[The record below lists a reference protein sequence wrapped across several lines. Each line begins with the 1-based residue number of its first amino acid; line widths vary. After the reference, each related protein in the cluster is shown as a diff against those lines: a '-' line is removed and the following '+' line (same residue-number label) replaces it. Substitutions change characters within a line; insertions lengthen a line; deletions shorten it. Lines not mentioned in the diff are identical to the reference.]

1 MAIKVVQNVNRITA
15 NVSTATTSNPIALKS
30 GYLRVSTGS
39 TSIYVETGAPSA
51 SGGNPIVTI
60 NSFQICPFGN
70 EVLKERIARQK
81 IAGIATGT
89 STIVSFSENA
99 GNPFLVGDYV
109 TIQNAQPAGI
119 NTEHKLVTEV
129 FNDSIVIL
137 HDSSSIVGVITTT
150 NANIARSV
158 KVSVLAT
165 SGSQDVSITEI
176 VQLVT
181 E

>member
-1 MAIKVVQNVNRITA
+1 MAIKVVQKVNRVTA

-30 GYLRVSTGS
+30 GYLRVSTGL
-39 TSIYVETGAPSA
+39 TSVYVEIDSEPAAT
-51 SGGNPIVTI
+51 V
-60 NSFQICPFGN
+60 NSFQIGPYGN

-81 IAGIATGT
+81 IAGITTGT
-89 STIVSFSENA
+89 TTIVSFSENA

-119 NTEHKLVTEV
+119 NTEHKLVTQV
-129 FNDSIVIL
+129 LNDSLTIS
-137 HDSSSIVGVITTT
+137 HNSSSIVGVITTT

-158 KVSVLAT
+158 KVSVLAAD
-165 SGSQDVSITEI
+165 GPQNVSITEI

>member
-1 MAIKVVQNVNRITA
+1 MAIKVVQKVNRITA

-30 GYLRVSTGS
+30 GYLRVSTGL
-39 TSIYVETGAPSA
+39 TSVYVEIGSEPVAT
-51 SGGNPIVTI
+51 T
-60 NSFQICPFGN
+60 NSFQISSYGN
-70 EVLKERIARQK
+70 EVLKERLARQK
-81 IAGIATGT
+81 IAGITTGT
-89 STIVSFSENA
+89 TTIVSFNENA

-119 NTEHKLVTEV
+119 NTEHKLVTQV
-129 FNDSIVIL
+129 LNDSLTIS
-137 HDSSSIVGVITTT
+137 HNSSSIVGVITTT

-158 KVSVLAT
+158 KVSVLAAD
-165 SGSQDVSITEI
+165 GSQNVSITEI

>member
-30 GYLRVSTGS
+30 GYLRVSTGL
-39 TSIYVETGAPSA
+39 TSVYVEIDSEPVAT
-51 SGGNPIVTI
+51 T
-60 NSFQICPFGN
+60 NSFQIGPYGN
-70 EVLKERIARQK
+70 EVLKERLARQK
-81 IAGIATGT
+81 IAGITTGT
-89 STIVSFSENA
+89 TTIVSFSENA

-119 NTEHKLVTEV
+119 NTEHKLVTQV
-129 FNDSIVIL
+129 LNDSLTIS
-137 HDSSSIVGVITTT
+137 HNSSSIAGIITTT

-158 KVSVLAT
+158 KVSVLAAD
-165 SGSQDVSITEI
+165 GSQNVSITEI

>member
-30 GYLRVSTGS
+30 GYLRVSTGL
-39 TSIYVETGAPSA
+39 TSIYIDTGGDPVA
-51 SGGNPIVTI
+51 TI
-60 NSFQICPFGN
+60 NSFQISRFGN
-70 EVLKERIARQK
+70 EVIKERLARQK
-81 IAGIATGT
+81 IAGITTGAT
-89 STIVSFSENA
+89 TIVSFGENA

-109 TIQNAQPAGI
+109 TIQNAEPAGI
-119 NTEHKLVTEV
+119 NTEHKLITQI
-129 FNDSIVIL
+129 FNDSVIIL
-137 HDSSSIVGVITTT
+137 HNSSSITGVITTT

-158 KVSVLAT
+158 KVSALSESET
-165 SGSQDVSITEI
+165 QNVSITEI

>member
-1 MAIKVVQNVNRITA
+1 MAIKVVQKVNRITA

-30 GYLRVSTGS
+30 GYLRVSTGL
-39 TSIYVETGAPSA
+39 TSVYVEIDSEPVAT
-51 SGGNPIVTI
+51 V
-60 NSFQICPFGN
+60 NSFQIGPYGN
-70 EVLKERIARQK
+70 EVLKERLARQK
-81 IAGIATGT
+81 IAGITTGT
-89 STIVSFSENA
+89 TTIVSFSENA

-119 NTEHKLVTEV
+119 NTEHKLVTQV
-129 FNDSIVIL
+129 LNDSLTIS
-137 HDSSSIVGVITTT
+137 HNSSSIVGVITTT

-158 KVSVLAT
+158 KVSVLAA
-165 SGSQDVSITEI
+165 SGTQDVSITEI

>member
-1 MAIKVVQNVNRITA
+1 MAIKVVQNVNRITT

-30 GYLRVSTGS
+30 GYLRVSTGL
-39 TSIYVETGAPSA
+39 TSVYVEIGSEPVAT
-51 SGGNPIVTI
+51 T
-60 NSFQICPFGN
+60 NSFQITPYGN

-81 IAGIATGT
+81 IAGITTGT

-119 NTEHKLVTEV
+119 NTEHKLITQV
-129 FNDSIVIL
+129 FNDSVTIS
-137 HDSSSIVGVITTT
+137 HNSSSIVGVITTT

-158 KVSVLAT
+158 KVSVLAA
-165 SGSQDVSITEI
+165 SGTQDVSITEI

>member
-1 MAIKVVQNVNRITA
+1 MAIKVVQKVNRITA

-30 GYLRVSTGS
+30 GYLRVSTGL
-39 TSIYVETGAPSA
+39 TSVYVEIDSEPAAT
-51 SGGNPIVTI
+51 V
-60 NSFQICPFGN
+60 NSFQIGPYGN

-81 IAGIATGT
+81 IAGITTGT
-89 STIVSFSENA
+89 TTIVSFSENA

-119 NTEHKLVTEV
+119 NTEHKLITQV
-129 FNDSIVIL
+129 FNDSVTIS
-137 HDSSSIVGVITTT
+137 HNSSSIVGVITTT

-158 KVSVLAT
+158 KVSVLAA
-165 SGSQDVSITEI
+165 SGTQDVSITEI

>member
-1 MAIKVVQNVNRITA
+1 MAIKIVQNVNRITA
-15 NVSTATTSNPIALKS
+15 TAGAATTSNPIALKS
-30 GYLRVSTGS
+30 GYLRVSTGL
-39 TSIYVETGAPSA
+39 TSIYVETGAPAA
-51 SGGNPIVTI
+51 SGGNPTVTT
-60 NSFQICPFGN
+60 NSFQICPYGN
-70 EVLKERIARQK
+70 EVLKERIARQQ
-81 IAGIATGT
+81 IAGITTGT
-89 STIVSFSENA
+89 TTVVSFDNNA

-129 FNDSIVIL
+129 FNDSVTIS
-137 HDSSSIVGVITTT
+137 HNSSSVVGVITTT
-150 NANIARSV
+150 NANLARSV
-158 KVSVLAT
+158 KVSVLAA

>member
-1 MAIKVVQNVNRITA
+1 MAIKVVQKVNRITA

-30 GYLRVSTGS
+30 GYLRVSTGL
-39 TSIYVETGAPSA
+39 TSVYVDIGSEPVAT
-51 SGGNPIVTI
+51 T
-60 NSFQICPFGN
+60 NSFQIGPYGN

-81 IAGIATGT
+81 IAGITTGT

-109 TIQNAQPAGI
+109 TIQNAEPAGI
-119 NTEHKLVTEV
+119 NTEHKLVTQV
-129 FNDSIVIL
+129 LNDSLTIS
-137 HDSSSIVGVITTT
+137 HNSSSIVGVITTT

-158 KVSVLAT
+158 KVSVLAAD
-165 SGSQDVSITEI
+165 GAQNVSITEI

>member
-1 MAIKVVQNVNRITA
+1 MAIKVVQKVNRITA

-39 TSIYVETGAPSA
+39 TSIYVEIDSEPVA
-51 SGGNPIVTI
+51 NI
-60 NSFQICPFGN
+60 NSFQIGPFGN

-81 IAGIATGT
+81 IAGITTGT
-89 STIVSFSENA
+89 TTTVSFSENA

-109 TIQNAQPAGI
+109 TIQNAEPAGI
-119 NTEHKLVTEV
+119 NTEHKLVTQV
-129 FNDSIVIL
+129 LNDSLTIS
-137 HDSSSIVGVITTT
+137 HNSSSIVGVITTT

-158 KVSVLAT
+158 KVSVLA
-165 SGSQDVSITEI
+165 SDGPQNVSITEI

>member
-1 MAIKVVQNVNRITA
+1 MAIKVVQKVNRITA

-39 TSIYVETGAPSA
+39 TSIYVEIDSEPVA
-51 SGGNPIVTI
+51 NI
-60 NSFQICPFGN
+60 NSFQIGPFGN

-81 IAGIATGT
+81 IAGITTGT
-89 STIVSFSENA
+89 TTIVSFSENA

-109 TIQNAQPAGI
+109 TIQNAEPAGI
-119 NTEHKLVTEV
+119 NTEHKFVTQV

-137 HDSSSIVGVITTT
+137 HNSSSITGIITTT

-158 KVSVLAT
+158 KVSVISA

>member
-1 MAIKVVQNVNRITA
+1 MAIKVVQKVNRITA

-30 GYLRVSTGS
+30 GYLRVSTGL
-39 TSIYVETGAPSA
+39 TSVYVEIDSEPVAT
-51 SGGNPIVTI
+51 T
-60 NSFQICPFGN
+60 NSFQIGPYGN

-81 IAGIATGT
+81 IAGITTGT
-89 STIVSFSENA
+89 TTIVSFSENA

-109 TIQNAQPAGI
+109 TIQNAEPAGI
-119 NTEHKLVTEV
+119 NTEHKLVTQV
-129 FNDSIVIL
+129 LNDSLTIS
-137 HDSSSIVGVITTT
+137 HNSSSIVGVITTT

-158 KVSVLAT
+158 KVSVLAA
-165 SGSQDVSITEI
+165 SGTQDVSITEI

>member
-1 MAIKVVQNVNRITA
+1 MAIKVVQKVNRITA

-30 GYLRVSTGS
+30 GYLRVSTGL
-39 TSIYVETGAPSA
+39 TSVYIEIGSEPVAT
-51 SGGNPIVTI
+51 T
-60 NSFQICPFGN
+60 NSFQISPYGN

-81 IAGIATGT
+81 IAGITTGT
-89 STIVSFSENA
+89 TTIVSFSENA

-109 TIQNAQPAGI
+109 TIQNAEPAGI
-119 NTEHKLVTEV
+119 NTEHKLVTQV
-129 FNDSIVIL
+129 LNDSLTIS
-137 HDSSSIVGVITTT
+137 HNSSSIVGVITTT

-158 KVSVLAT
+158 KVSVLAASDT
-165 SGSQDVSITEI
+165 QNVSITEI

>member
-1 MAIKVVQNVNRITA
+1 MAIKVVQKVNRITA
-15 NVSTATTSNPIALKS
+15 NVSTATTSNPISLKS
-30 GYLRVSTGS
+30 GYLRVSTGL
-39 TSIYVETGAPSA
+39 TSVYVEIDSEPVAT
-51 SGGNPIVTI
+51 T
-60 NSFQICPFGN
+60 NSFQIGPYGN

-81 IAGIATGT
+81 IAGITTGT
-89 STIVSFSENA
+89 TTIVSFSENA

-119 NTEHKLVTEV
+119 NTEHKFVTQV

-158 KVSVLAT
+158 KVSVLAAD
-165 SGSQDVSITEI
+165 GSQNVSITEI

>member
-1 MAIKVVQNVNRITA
+1 MAIKIVQNVNRITA

-30 GYLRVSTGS
+30 GYLRVSTGL
-39 TSIYVETGAPSA
+39 TSVYVEIGSEPVAT
-51 SGGNPIVTI
+51 T
-60 NSFQICPFGN
+60 NSFQIAPYGN
-70 EVLKERIARQK
+70 EVLKERLARQK
-81 IAGIATGT
+81 IAGITTGT
-89 STIVSFSENA
+89 TTIVSFSENA

-119 NTEHKLVTEV
+119 NTEHKLVTQV
-129 FNDSIVIL
+129 LNDSLTIS
-137 HDSSSIVGVITTT
+137 HNSSSIVGVITTT

-158 KVSVLAT
+158 KVSVIAAD
-165 SGSQDVSITEI
+165 GSQNVSITEI

>member
-1 MAIKVVQNVNRITA
+1 MAIKVVQKVNRITA

-30 GYLRVSTGS
+30 GYLRVSTGL
-39 TSIYVETGAPSA
+39 TSVYVEIDSEPVAT
-51 SGGNPIVTI
+51 T
-60 NSFQICPFGN
+60 NSFQIGPYGN

-81 IAGIATGT
+81 IAGITTGT

-109 TIQNAQPAGI
+109 TIQNAEPAGI
-119 NTEHKLVTEV
+119 NTEHKLITQV
-129 FNDSIVIL
+129 FNDSVTIS

-158 KVSVLAT
+158 KVSVLAASDT
-165 SGSQDVSITEI
+165 QNVSITEI

>member
-1 MAIKVVQNVNRITA
+1 MAIKIVQNVNRIAA

-30 GYLRVSTGS
+30 GYLRVSTGL
-39 TSIYVETGAPSA
+39 TSIYVETG
-51 SGGNPIVTI
+51 GDPIATV
-60 NSFQICPFGN
+60 NSFQITPYGN

-81 IAGIATGT
+81 IAGITTGT
-89 STIVSFSENA
+89 STVISFDSNA

-109 TIQNAQPAGI
+109 TIQNAEPVGI
-119 NTEHKLVTEV
+119 NTEHKLVTSV
-129 FNDSIVIL
+129 SNDSLTISY
-137 HDSSSIVGVITTT
+137 DTSSIVGVITTT

-158 KVSVLAT
+158 KVSVLAAD
-165 SGSQDVSITEI
+165 GSQNVSITEI

>member
-1 MAIKVVQNVNRITA
+1 MAIKVVQKVNRITA

-30 GYLRVSTGS
+30 GYLRVSTGL
-39 TSIYVETGAPSA
+39 TSVYVEIDSEPVAT
-51 SGGNPIVTI
+51 T
-60 NSFQICPFGN
+60 NSFQIGPYGN

-81 IAGIATGT
+81 IAGITTGT
-89 STIVSFSENA
+89 TTIVSFSENA

-119 NTEHKLVTEV
+119 NTEHKLVTQV
-129 FNDSIVIL
+129 LNDSLTIS
-137 HDSSSIVGVITTT
+137 HNSSSIVGVITTT

-158 KVSVLAT
+158 KVSVLAAD
-165 SGSQDVSITEI
+165 GSQDVSITEI

>member
-1 MAIKVVQNVNRITA
+1 MAIKIVQNVNRITA

-30 GYLRVSTGS
+30 GYLRVSTGL
-39 TSIYVETGAPSA
+39 TSVYVEIDSEPVAT
-51 SGGNPIVTI
+51 V
-60 NSFQICPFGN
+60 NSFQIGPYGN

-81 IAGIATGT
+81 IAGITTGT
-89 STIVSFSENA
+89 TTIVSFSENA

-119 NTEHKLVTEV
+119 NTEHKLVTQV
-129 FNDSIVIL
+129 LNDSLTIS
-137 HDSSSIVGVITTT
+137 HNSSSIVGVITTT

-158 KVSVLAT
+158 KVSVLAAD
-165 SGSQDVSITEI
+165 GPQNVSITEI

>member
-1 MAIKVVQNVNRITA
+1 MAIKVVQKVNRITA

-30 GYLRVSTGS
+30 GYLRVSTGL
-39 TSIYVETGAPSA
+39 TSIYVEIDSEPVAT
-51 SGGNPIVTI
+51 T
-60 NSFQICPFGN
+60 NSFQIGPYGN

-81 IAGIATGT
+81 IAGITTGT

-119 NTEHKLVTEV
+119 NTEHKLVTQV
-129 FNDSIVIL
+129 LNDSLTIS
-137 HDSSSIVGVITTT
+137 HNSSSIVGVITTT

-158 KVSVLAT
+158 KVSVIAA
-165 SGSQDVSITEI
+165 SGTQDVSITEI

>member
-1 MAIKVVQNVNRITA
+1 MAIKVVQKVNRITA

-30 GYLRVSTGS
+30 GYLRVSTGL
-39 TSIYVETGAPSA
+39 TSVYVEIDSEPVAT
-51 SGGNPIVTI
+51 T
-60 NSFQICPFGN
+60 NSFQLTPYGN

-81 IAGIATGT
+81 IAGITTGT
-89 STIVSFSENA
+89 TTTVSFSENA

-119 NTEHKLVTEV
+119 NTEHKLVTQV
-129 FNDSIVIL
+129 LNDSLTIS
-137 HDSSSIVGVITTT
+137 HNSSSIVGVITTT

-158 KVSVLAT
+158 KVSVLAAD
-165 SGSQDVSITEI
+165 GPQNVSITEI

>member
-1 MAIKVVQNVNRITA
+1 MAIKVVQKVNRITA

-39 TSIYVETGAPSA
+39 TSIYVEIDSEPVA
-51 SGGNPIVTI
+51 NI
-60 NSFQICPFGN
+60 NSFQIGPFGN

-81 IAGIATGT
+81 IAGITTGT
-89 STIVSFSENA
+89 TTIVSFSENA

-109 TIQNAQPAGI
+109 TIQNAEPAGI
-119 NTEHKLVTEV
+119 NTEHKFVTQV

-137 HDSSSIVGVITTT
+137 HNSSSITGIITTT

-158 KVSVLAT
+158 KVSVLAAD
-165 SGSQDVSITEI
+165 GSQNVSITEI